1 MTRLRKN
8 LIANF
13 AGQGAATLIQLA
25 ITPVY
30 IRWLGV
36 EAYGLIG
43 FQVTLQALMQV
54 LDFGLSP
61 TINRELARYSALPD
75 KAQESRD
82 FVRTLEVGYW
92 LIGVDHWCR
101 DLRRCPIPE
110 SPLAQS
116 VFRCRRPLSRSP
128 CVSSRS

>member
-1 MTRLRKN
+1 MTRLRQN

-13 AGQGAATLIQLA
+13 AGQGAATIIQLA

-43 FQVTLQALMQV
+43 FQVTLLALTQV

-75 KAQESRD
+75 KAQESQD

-92 LIGVDHWCR
+92 LIGVIAGVAN
-101 DLRRCPIPE
+101 LRPMLSNTC
-110 SPLAQS
+110 LAS
-116 VFRCRRPLSRSP
+116 KS
-128 CVSSRS
+128 